1 MTATPGPT
9 LTAHGPRPAADV
21 PTLLAAALLALA
33 LATLVVLALADVAE
47 AWLWITLTA
56 AATLPVVVW
65 YAGRGRLFE
74 PLPVLAAACAL
85 LFLIRPVQLLLE
97 WRDLYSHFFGVDP
110 IRRIVLLETQE
121 VAAYVTDRLELPLGV
136 AMARATAVCAVFTVA
151 LLAGYKL
158 GVGRWIGRRLERIGT
173 GGAPRNPL
181 AAIVASLAIGLA
193 AEVVIIARAGGP
205 VASLES
211 ANKQNALSDSFSL
224 YFLAGFALAAL
235 VVWVAWRAPRTRVE
249 WAALIV
255 TVVAVCGFSVLAGSR
270 ARVFV
275 TLLVLGLIV
284 HYLHRRW
291 RARELVLA
299 AVLMLAFASTFGVFR
314 QVADSSSIGRA
325 LELGSEHV
333 LDQRV
338 ILNDITSFD
347 HILYATTIYGESR
360 PHEHGQFL
368 LDGARSYVPSAID
381 ANKPEGGD
389 VVFRKAVWGDQFGAG
404 RPPTAAGDLYID
416 FGLPGVAA
424 GALLIGIAARSLV
437 GLLAEPGA
445 GRRYRVA
452 LYAVLLVLLYEFVVG
467 TFSIAVGLALTL
479 LLPFLVAI
487 HGFGRLP
494 SPAGS
499 AFGRAAE

>member
-1 MTATPGPT
+1 MARR
-9 LTAHGPRPAADV
+9 PRPEADL
-21 PTLLAAALLALA
+21 PTLLAAGLVALA
-33 LATLVVLALADVAE
+33 LATLVVLALADVPE

-65 YAGRGRLFE
+65 YAGHGRLFE

-85 LFLIRPVQLLLE
+85 LFLTRPVQLLLE
-97 WRDLYSHFFGVDP
+97 WRDLYSHFVGGDP

-121 VAAYVTDRLELPLGV
+121 VAFYVTGQLELPLGI
-136 AMARATAVCAVFTVA
+136 AMARATAVCAVFVVA
-151 LLAGYKL
+151 LLVGYRL
-158 GVGRWIGRRLERIGT
+158 GVGRWIGRRFERLGAR
-173 GGAPRNPL
+173 GAPGNPV
-181 AAIVASLAIGLA
+181 AAIAASLAIGIVAQA
-193 AEVVIIARAGGP
+193 AIIARAGGP
-205 VASLES
+205 AASLES
-211 ANKQNALSDSFSL
+211 ANKQDALSDSFAL
-224 YFLAGFALAAL
+224 YFLAGFALTAL
-235 VVWVAWRAPRTRVE
+235 VVWVAWRSPRSRLE
-249 WAALIV
+249 WGALILS
-255 TVVAVCGFSVLAGSR
+255 VVAVCGFSVLAGSR

-275 TLLVLGLIV
+275 TLLVLAFIV
-284 HYLHRRW
+284 HYVHRRW
-291 RARELVLA
+291 RARELVVA
-299 AVLMLAFASTFGVFR
+299 AILLLAFASAFGVFR
-314 QVADSSSIGRA
+314 QVADNSSIGRA

-389 VVFRKAVWGDQFGAG
+389 VVFRKVVWGDQFGAG

-416 FGLPGVAA
+416 FGLPGVAV
-424 GALLIGIAARSLV
+424 GALLIGIAARSLL
-437 GLLAEPGA
+437 GLLTEGGA

-494 SPAGS
+494 WPSAS
-499 AFGRAAE
+499 AFGRTAE